1 MLSRSVWMAGDS
13 RVMRNLGWGVT
24 AALWCL
30 VSVSIVALVIPIFPL
45 MPERDLDPSWAF
57 AMNQSVAQ
65 GLGIGSDVLFTFG
78 PYASVFT
85 QVFHPQT
92 DYLML
97 LGATLFAVAL
107 GAAFRVFRARERW
120 PFALAWVGFLLGA
133 VSMPDTLFFAYIF
146 VAGVS
151 VLRFAEPTG
160 EGSAPW
166 RHAELALVMLPFG
179 LLPLIKGSFL
189 VLALPV
195 CMLAAGL
202 LLVNRRYLA
211 AVVALL
217 VPLVSLPAFW
227 LISGQPLAGLSDYF
241 VSMKGTVSG
250 YSEAMALDGNPSEI
264 IYFLIGALLLLLAIC
279 FGAKTAIVGRAY
291 LFLLTAGYL
300 FVVFK
305 AGFVR
310 HDFHALT
317 AGASLLAAALA
328 INLIGPNWKTLL
340 GLGAAFAVWLHID
353 GHYFGPTAPK
363 FSSEMR
369 RHFVALGDGVRV
381 RAAGGE
387 ELDRMYRAQLRN
399 LAQQS
404 GLPRL
409 EGTTDIYSF
418 GQSSLFASG
427 NIWNPRPVFQSYA
440 AYTPE
445 AAETNRQHLLGDA
458 APDNIFFTVQPI
470 DYRFPSTEDGPSWP
484 VLLERYM
491 PVSQAGAALV
501 LKRMDGFVSP
511 PSRVLGEGRYRFGEW
526 VDLPSTERLLFA
538 QFDIRPT
545 ILGRLA
551 GQAFKPSQ
559 LKIEVVLENGMRR
572 AYRLVSGMARSPFL
586 LSPLVDNT
594 RDFSLLYGAVHQLSR
609 KRIRRFMVSPTES
622 QWMWHPE
629 YEFRLSLRGSA
640 Q

>member
-1 MLSRSVWMAGDS
+1 MMGLARLSPNGQIAG
-13 RVMRNLGWGVT
+13 VAVFWVL
-24 AALWCL
+24 L
-30 VSVSIVALVIPIFPL
+30 SISMSALVMPLFPA
-45 MPERDLDPSWAF
+45 MPEADLDPSWMF
-57 AMNQSVAQ
+57 AMNQAVAQ
-65 GLGIGSDVLFTFG
+65 GLAIGAEVDFTFG
-78 PYASVFT
+78 PYASVYT
-85 QVFHPQT
+85 QVYHPQT
-92 DYLML
+92 DALML
-97 LGATLFAVAL
+97 F
-107 GAAFRVFRARERW
+107 GAACIASGLAAALWALRAHGGW
-120 PFALAWVGFLLGA
+120 PFAAALVAFLLGA
-133 VSMPDTLFFAYIF
+133 VSMADTVFYACIF

-151 VLRFAEPTG
+151 VLRFAEWAE
-160 EGSAPW
+160 EGSPPR

-179 LLPLIKGSFL
+179 LMPLIKGSFL

-250 YSEAMALDGNPSEI
+250 YSEAMALDGDPSEI

-279 FGAKTAIVGRAY
+279 FGAKTAILGRAY
-291 LFLLTAGYL
+291 LLLLTAGYL

-340 GLGAAFAVWLHID
+340 SLGAAFAVWLHID

-369 RHFVALGDGVRV
+369 RHFVALVDGIRV

-387 ELDRMYRAQLRN
+387 ELDRMYRAQLSN
-399 LAQQS
+399 LAQQPA
-404 GLPRL
+404 LPRL

-427 NIWNPRPVFQSYA
+427 NIWSPRPVFQSYA

-470 DYRFPSTEDGPSWP
+470 DYRFPATEDGPSWP

-629 YEFRLSLRGSA
+629 YEFRLSLRGGA